1 MIKAGL
7 NPEEIVEK
15 LSIKPREILELDI
28 PKVEEKETANFVLFN
43 EAEWD
48 YNEENNYSKSANT
61 PFLNQQ
67 LKGKV
72 WLTCNNNQVFVSN

>member
-1 MIKAGL
+1 
-7 NPEEIVEK
+7 
-15 LSIKPREILELDI
+15 
-28 PKVEEKETANFVLFN
+28 VLFN

-48 YNEENNYSKSANT
+48 YNEENNHSKSANT